1 MIYVECKPDFEL
13 IKSLGISKRTI
24 IHCGGKARVCK
35 KLQKNTSSIGVVD
48 EDPNSEQPS
57 YILNIKKVN
66 EGGNLKLLYDEKR
79 NNYVV
84 IICPKLEDWILKVS
98 KINNISAK
106 KYGLPNDI
114 DEFEKEINHNL
125 DKFRK
130 LLNALNKT
138 KEFKVLKKFM
148 VKI

>member
-13 IKSLGISKRTI
+13 IRSLGISKRKI

-35 KLQKNTSSIGVVD
+35 KLQKNFNSKGVVD

-66 EGGNLKLLYDEKR
+66 EGSNLKLLYDEKR

-84 IICPKLEDWILKVS
+84 VICPKLEDWILKVS
-98 KINNISAK
+98 KINDVPVK
-106 KYGLPNDI
+106 KYGLSNDI

-125 DKFRK
+125 DKFGK
-130 LLNALNKT
+130 LLDALNKT
-138 KEFKVLKKFM
+138 KEFKVLKKFL
-148 VKI
+148 VKK